1 MSIFYFLWRVPSCIY
16 VILCISTSA
25 KCWWKIFSSCVVW
38 TKIALIIFTIYIDNT
53 GWKVM
58 TVRMDTDLWHQH
70 ERSKRKVK
78 RYSGIFITA
87 EYILYD
93 FRYLSQLSSR
103 LRISKARHAVAWLY
117 GQLDLAKTGFRNHCC
132 CCFYFN

>member
-25 KCWWKIFSSCVVW
+25 ECWWKIFSSCVVW
-38 TKIALIIFTIYIDNT
+38 TKIALIISLYTLIIQDGRWWLWEWIQIYDISM
-53 GWKVM
+53 K
-58 TVRMDTDLWHQH
+58 
-70 ERSKRKVK
+70 EAKRKVK

-87 EYILYD
+87 ECILYD

-117 GQLDLAKTGFRNHCC
+117 GQLDLAKTGFRTHCC
-132 CCFYFN
+132 CCCYFN